1 MYVQYICM
9 YVCVLDKSGLSVWL
23 AWFTPL
29 CYAFFISPDPS
40 ICVWFDN
47 LLSLFVTRTML
58 VQELTNE
65 LTFFCTFPLHFIVV
79 VVRPVLNGSFQYNK
93 TYRKIV
99 CRCFR
104 HIFSYFY
111 AKQISIVCN
120 LNIMGR
126 STTTATTRLLIKSDD
141 LLERQRRCR
150 CRCSLRCRRAPLLP
164 TPAETAA
171 TPTEATPVP
180 AATASA
186 AAIARQ
192 SLESYQHNSD
202 FSAFTLFLISRFASS
217 FSVFV
222 LFSFLFH

>member
-1 MYVQYICM
+1 M

-180 AATASA
+180 AA
-186 AAIARQ
+186 AIARQ

>member
-1 MYVQYICM
+1 
-9 YVCVLDKSGLSVWL
+9 
-23 AWFTPL
+23 
-29 CYAFFISPDPS
+29 
-40 ICVWFDN
+40 
-47 LLSLFVTRTML
+47 ML

-99 CRCFR
+99 CCCFR

-150 CRCSLRCRRAPLLP
+150 CRCSLRCRQAPLLP

-217 FSVFV
+217 FTVFV